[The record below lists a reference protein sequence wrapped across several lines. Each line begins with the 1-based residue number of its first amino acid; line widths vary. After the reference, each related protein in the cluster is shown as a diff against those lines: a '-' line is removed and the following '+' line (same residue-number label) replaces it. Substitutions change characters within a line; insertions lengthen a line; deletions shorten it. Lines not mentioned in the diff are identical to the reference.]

1 MTKESEQLTEIDA
14 DRSDREVPW
23 NAFAVGAALVFYLG
37 LNVAMVLAAPL
48 LFPKIDLKHP
58 PMRLFLY
65 IQTFLNVLFVCVVP
79 WVLAWTTGA
88 KARSFGI
95 ERGSIVGFIGTG
107 IAGGVMMF
115 PVIFLVNGVVMK
127 LIGSKEHP
135 VAELMK
141 GDRSA
146 SYLAFSFFSVVIVA
160 PLAEELFFRVILQGW
175 LEKVASSLTRL
186 RRRERLN
193 QDIVKLSSMDI
204 KESVEIGAIT
214 EGRAGAVEDNAE
226 GDDRV
231 EFDRDL
237 TAAEGDLEE
246 VRSDV
251 VGGSLPAGSWIDEE
265 LTGERARFGRLGIVP
280 NVIASTGFALAHM
293 TVWPTPIPLFVLSL
307 GIGYVYSR
315 TRSWAACA
323 AMHATFNEINLL
335 ILVIYLQSRPG

>member
-1 MTKESEQLTEIDA
+1 MESMMKESEQLTDIDA

-58 PMRLFLY
+58 PMRLFLH
-65 IQTFLNVLFVCVVP
+65 IQTFLNMLFVCIVP

-95 ERGSIVGFIGTG
+95 DRGSIVRFFGTG
-107 IAGGVMMF
+107 IAWGVMMF
-115 PVIFLVNGVVMK
+115 PVIFLVNAGVMK

-175 LEKVASSLTRL
+175 LEKVAAGLTQL
-186 RRRERLN
+186 RRGERLN
-193 QDIVKLSSMDI
+193 QDTIKISEDDI
-204 KESVEIGAIT
+204 KESVAVVPISEGSDGAI
-214 EGRAGAVEDNAE
+214 E
-226 GDDRV
+226 GD
-231 EFDRDL
+231 
-237 TAAEGDLEE
+237 
-246 VRSDV
+246 
-251 VGGSLPAGSWIDEE
+251 
-265 LTGERARFGRLGIVP
+265 ERASLDWIRFVP

-307 GIGYVYSR
+307 GIGHVYSR

-335 ILVIYLQSRPG
+335 MLVIYLQSRPS